1 MDKKAEWIW
10 LPKTP
15 DADEYASFKDAFSF
29 TGKTAVLRVCAETNY
44 VAYLN
49 GKVVGYGQYAGYPT
63 EKYYDEIDLTPF
75 CTQGENAL
83 EITVWYEG
91 FHSFTHVDDGA
102 GLCYAV
108 LVDGETAAYS
118 GTHTLCALDSRYESY
133 RKELLTIQVGYKSKM
148 TNVAQQE
155 PYAPASVLPRQ
166 TNWKKRPVKKLQE
179 EKPVYGVLLQGEK
192 RVYDL
197 GKELCGYPVL
207 EVDCK
212 EDCEVLLSY
221 GEYLADD
228 GNVPRLLGGGYKNAG
243 RDFSFAFACKKGVNR
258 FVNRFVRL
266 AGRYLQI
273 ETTGETEVQ
282 AVGIVP
288 AYYPMT
294 ERPISLSGLDRR
306 IYDTCLHTLRLCM
319 HEHYEDCPWREQSLY
334 ALDSRNQML
343 CGYAAFEETDFAR
356 ANLVLMAKGT
366 RADGLLE
373 LTYPAVDTP
382 AIPFFSLIY
391 PVAVWEYVQATG
403 DESILDEV
411 WETLSGIMDVFAARV
426 EESGLLANFPAPYWN
441 FYEWTKGSDGDGE
454 LVSDERT
461 YRHDLILN
469 CAYVYACQRFEKL
482 CALRN
487 VAVNSQTERA
497 KRAIHTAFFDEKR
510 GRYFLSDVDKT
521 TCSQL
526 GNAFALLIGLGDE
539 SLAAALIED
548 ETLTPATLSML
559 GFVYDALLK
568 HGDERQA
575 WILADIRKKYK
586 TMLDA
591 GATTFWETL
600 EGVETDKSNS
610 LCHGWSAIPVHYYRM
625 FEKK

>member
-1 MDKKAEWIW
+1 MYKAEWIW

-15 DADEYASFKDAFSF
+15 EADEYASFKDAFSF
-29 TGKTAVLRVCAETNY
+29 HGGKAVLRLCVETNY
-44 VAYLN
+44 VAYVN
-49 GKVVGYGQYAGYPT
+49 GKVAGYGQYAGYPKA
-63 EKYYDEIDLTPF
+63 KYYDEIDVTSF
-75 CTQGENAL
+75 CVCGENTL

-91 FHSFTHVDDGA
+91 FHSFTHIDDGA
-102 GLCYAV
+102 GLLYCV
-108 LVDGETAAYS
+108 DVDGKTAARS
-118 GTHTLCALDSRYESY
+118 GAHTLCALDCHYESY
-133 RKELLTIQVGYKSKM
+133 KKELLTIQVGYKSKM
-148 TNVAQQE
+148 TNVGVQE
-155 PYAPASVLPRQ
+155 TYAPARVLPRQ
-166 TNWKKRPVKKLQE
+166 TNLQKRPVKRVQE
-179 EKPVYGVLLQGEK
+179 ETIVYGAPSQGEK

-207 EVDCK
+207 EVVCA
-212 EDCEVLLSY
+212 EDCEVTLSY
-221 GEYLADD
+221 GEYLFK
-228 GNVPRLLGGGYKNAG
+228 GEVSRFLPGGYKNAG
-243 RDFSFAFACKKGVNR
+243 RDFSFSFACKKGENR

-273 ETTGETEVQ
+273 ETTGIVEVKG
-282 AVGIVP
+282 VGVLP
-288 AYYPMT
+288 VYYPMT
-294 ERPISLSGLDRR
+294 EKPIALSGLDRQ

-334 ALDSRNQML
+334 SLDSRNQML
-343 CGYAAFEETDFAR
+343 CGYAAFEETEFAR
-356 ANLVLMAKGT
+356 ANLVLISKGT

-382 AIPFFSLIY
+382 AIPFFSLVY
-391 PVAVWEYVQATG
+391 PVAVWEYVQASG

-411 WETLSGIMDVFAARV
+411 WETLSKIMDVFSSRV
-426 EESGLLANFPAPYWN
+426 EENGLLANFPAPYWN

-454 LVSDERT
+454 LVSDART

-469 CAYVYACQRFEKL
+469 CAYVYAAERYEKL
-482 CALRN
+482 CAVKGVRVSL
-487 VAVNSQTERA
+487 QCELA

-539 SLAAALIED
+539 SLATALIED

-600 EGVETDKSNS
+600 EGITTGDMSCS
-610 LCHGWSAIPVHYYRM
+610 LCHGWSALPVHYYRV
-625 FEKK
+625 FEK